1 MNHEIILS
9 KSTESKLKAYLKNMP
24 NSLVIVAP
32 KYSGKKYLMQYI
44 AKSIVGSKN
53 INENVFYIKKEEDK
67 INIGIDQIRYVK
79 DKLKLKNHNNRIV
92 MISDAEELSDP
103 AQNSLLKILEE
114 PPERTYFIFT
124 ISNINSL
131 LETIKSRSV
140 IWNIV
145 NPSAREIENIF
156 NPNNDELLSKYILM
170 ANNRI
175 GMLNRIMNGSDDK
188 IIGYFDIAK
197 EIFKSNELD
206 RLLILKRVDID
217 RESIKTLIDVLQI
230 VCKSALESTIQKK
243 SSTDKTFFWYT
254 KLLNVT
260 KAKDEIYNNVQ
271 PKLVIAKLI
280 LMI

>member
-175 GMLNRIMNGSDDK
+175 GMLNRIMDGSDDK

-260 KAKDEIYNNVQ
+260 KAKDEIYKNVQ

>member
-175 GMLNRIMNGSDDK
+175 GMLNRIMDGSDDK

>member
-175 GMLNRIMNGSDDK
+175 GMLNRIMDGSDDK

-217 RESIKTLIDVLQI
+217 RESIKRLIDVLQI

-260 KAKDEIYNNVQ
+260 KAKDEIYKNVQ